1 MAGIEPFKAVLF
13 DFGDTLFYSPSGAAV
28 MVDVG
33 VDRATAEALWE
44 EIWLASKTPE
54 ELATQRDRSPEA
66 HRAGWTALFARADTH
81 APRLSQLLYD
91 RVMDPIN
98 WIPYPDVPDT
108 LRGLKEWRIRVGVL
122 SNITTHLRPVFAKH
136 GLDRLVDAYVHS
148 FEHGLEKPDP
158 ELFLTACT
166 QLDVAPAQAL
176 MVGDSHLTDGGAV
189 GAGLS
194 VLLLPPV
201 APGAVRGLERVLQL
215 ARTESADPLRDRP
228 AGCSERQ

>member
-1 MAGIEPFKAVLF
+1 MAGIDPFEAVLF

-28 MVDVG
+28 MAEAG
-33 VDRATAEALWE
+33 MDRATAEALWD

-66 HRAGWTALFARADTH
+66 HRAGWTALFTRADVH
-81 APRLSQLLYD
+81 VPGLSHTLYD
-91 RVMDPIN
+91 RIMDPIN
-98 WIPYPDVPDT
+98 WLPYPDVSET
-108 LRGLKEWRIRVGVL
+108 LQGLIAMGIRVGVL
-122 SNITTHLRPVFAKH
+122 SNITTHLRPVFARH
-136 GLDRLVDAYVHS
+136 RLDGLVDAYVHS

-158 ELFLTACT
+158 GLFLTACN
-166 QLDVAPAQAL
+166 QLGVAPARAL

-201 APGAVRGLERVLQL
+201 PPGAVRGLERVLQL
-215 ARTESADPLRDRP
+215 ARAGRDQKSSPRR
-228 AGCSERQ
+228 SSTQ